1 MGLFKKLKTKII
13 EPQIH
18 ETEDNLSLTTGA
30 HILFGCKNVTLS
42 GNAVVLETT
51 DSNFLSLTNKAK
63 IKVMH
68 NGEIDFIADNMN
80 RYTDRIQI
88 SLDGG
93 TFETFQKI
101 VPNHTNK

>member
-51 DSNFLSLTNKAK
+51 DSNFLYEENKS
-63 IKVMH
+63 
-68 NGEIDFIADNMN
+68 E
-80 RYTDRIQI
+80 RR
-88 SLDGG
+88 
-93 TFETFQKI
+93 
-101 VPNHTNK
+101 